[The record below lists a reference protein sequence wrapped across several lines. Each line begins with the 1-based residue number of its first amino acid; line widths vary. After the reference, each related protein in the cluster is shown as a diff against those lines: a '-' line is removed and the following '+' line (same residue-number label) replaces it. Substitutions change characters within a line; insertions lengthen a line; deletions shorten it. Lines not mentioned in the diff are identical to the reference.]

1 VLENAKNARAG
12 SQASPA
18 VANRPALAKD
28 RRVSLAQ
35 QLLITAIAKHLY
47 GFLPASGN
55 NRTSFPLAAAQAGV
69 AEAWPPGAVSKGP
82 GIERMIGWMLANR
95 RERLPAL
102 IETIVALSVSYRRR
116 AAEPLSREEV
126 VELDRLVLQL
136 GVHVPAIQAA
146 DLLSAL
152 PSRASPPA
160 AEAAAAPAV
169 GVTALRE
176 LEQRHRDLAAL
187 PPQPRGFAFERFLTD
202 LFAAFGLAPRGS
214 FRLTGEQIDGSFVLN
229 HETYL
234 LEAKW
239 VSSPVGVE
247 ALHTFTGKV
256 QTEASWSRG
265 LIISNSGFSPD
276 GLIAYGTRN
285 PVICMDGYDLNE
297 MLRRQLALPD
307 VLSATVRRAA
317 ENGRPLTHVR
327 DLFP

>member
-1 VLENAKNARAG
+1 M
-12 SQASPA
+12 
-18 VANRPALAKD
+18 
-28 RRVSLAQ
+28 SLAQ
-35 QLLITAIAKHLY
+35 QLVITAIAKHLY

-82 GIERMIGWMLANR
+82 GVERMIAWVLANR
-95 RERLPAL
+95 PDRLPAL
-102 IETIVALSVSYRRR
+102 METIVAQSVSYRGRG
-116 AAEPLSREEV
+116 AEPLSCEEV
-126 VELDRLVLQL
+126 VELDRLLLKL
-136 GVHVPAIQAA
+136 GVHVPAIRAA

-152 PSRASPPA
+152 PSRVPPPA
-160 AEAAAAPAV
+160 NTVAASAVAATV
-169 GVTALRE
+169 LRE
-176 LEQRHRDLAAL
+176 LEQRHRDLAAMT
-187 PPQPRGFAFERFLTD
+187 PQPRGFAFERFLTD
-202 LFAAFGLAPRGS
+202 LFAAYGLAPRGS

-239 VSSPVGVE
+239 VNAPVGVE

-256 QTEASWSRG
+256 QTKASWSRG

-276 GLIAYGTRN
+276 GLVAYGTRN
-285 PVICMDGYDLNE
+285 PVICMDGFDLNE

-307 VLSATVRRAA
+307 VLGAKVRRAA
-317 ENGRPLTHVR
+317 ENGRPLSHVR